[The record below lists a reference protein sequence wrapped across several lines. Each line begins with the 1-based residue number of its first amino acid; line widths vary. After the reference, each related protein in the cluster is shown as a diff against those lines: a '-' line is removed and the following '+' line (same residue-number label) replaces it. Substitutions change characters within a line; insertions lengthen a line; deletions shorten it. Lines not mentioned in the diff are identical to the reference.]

1 MLIRWSRRGT
11 TPAAAAA
18 GVVRGG
24 LRYGRPGATP
34 TPVDTTGV
42 GGPDFIRHTG
52 WNVPPVDRP
61 AHPPGRS
68 VRRGRPPRV
77 VPDGG
82 VPRDSF
88 SPATAVV
95 ADLIGWPTRT
105 AVWAARLRRPAA
117 VATTAGTPSVDLHH
131 PTHTGWTAW
140 AAAQEYRRGYRTGW
154 HAHRPAHADD
164 PVRAAREGAALGGG
178 CSPLWGLRRRPRLA
192 GLRRRRRHHRR
203 QLRRHRRHRRRLA
216 GHFGRRRRRLKPGR
230 RRAALFRCRRLRGY
244 LGRRLTRAGRVGRW
258 TRWLFRRAH
267 PNRAVRAERASA
279 LVAGYTPALVDWATY
294 TLGYRVSLPVEYNFN
309 KPVWGYFK
317 LEKKRRGSG
326 RRLKLGQH
334 PTGVPHRDARRLRWG
349 WFEQT
354 TLGALLAT
362 VRAAP
367 VGDPPVR
374 GGLAAGAYWSA
385 VKWGRSRWPT
395 RPAGRPGRVFVR
407 ANKSGYAVEHD
418 ARGWGTV
425 ATAPTG
431 VLCSINSEV
440 ELIRPVVLTSFSRGR
455 RRRSRPG
462 RALARPL
469 GRIWRRLVGWAWW
482 ATTPGW
488 WAYAAVAA
496 GWASLAYAV
505 VWAVFLGRAAASAAV
520 AAAAELG
527 RQLWRPVRRWGW
539 RRVKTG
545 RLYNTLN
552 WVYSA
557 WVVAYSSEDDH
568 SELDVSLAVDFD
580 GQHTADEDY
589 NLTQENDLD
598 FDQLGAGAYRTAELD
613 NPLDDGWYHDFD
625 SWWDDWT
632 EQVEDFLLDDLPHRA
647 GLAVRPV
654 VDFLVRLPVWGLLE
668 GVSLA
673 VLTAKLEY
681 QRVWSDLLRR
691 GGRWAAP
698 AVVLAWAFRA
708 AAVAAVFT
716 GLVTQLDYAALR
728 VEVTVTWGCTWHE
741 TYYLGWVVFCF
752 VATVYLVGPPGWKN
766 FLFREVGLNNLGA
779 LAVGTHGVTDPE
791 EYYPTRPDARYNVV
805 LYNNL
810 VMDHLVRDEFLWDH
824 TDLDGAFA
832 RDYTAGGY
840 DPARLVLA
848 REYGYDEPPYDP
860 VGDVEVTGFVFPF
873 HVHTHEARS
882 LYPARPNASEYVRAA
897 RDGSGLRTDRYVFE
911 FGTHVVLPPFLPGD
925 TLGTTPVERARL
937 TDREDY
943 LPE

>member
-1 MLIRWSRRGT
+1 MFRR
-11 TPAAAAA
+11 
-18 GVVRGG
+18 VRPN
-24 LRYGRPGATP
+24 R
-34 TPVDTTGV
+34 
-42 GGPDFIRHTG
+42 
-52 WNVPPVDRP
+52 
-61 AHPPGRS
+61 
-68 VRRGRPPRV
+68 
-77 VPDGG
+77 
-82 VPRDSF
+82 
-88 SPATAVV
+88 
-95 ADLIGWPTRT
+95 
-105 AVWAARLRRPAA
+105 
-117 VATTAGTPSVDLHH
+117 
-131 PTHTGWTAW
+131 
-140 AAAQEYRRGYRTGW
+140 AAQAE
-154 HAHRPAHADD
+154 
-164 PVRAAREGAALGGG
+164 RAARMV
-178 CSPLWGLRRRPRLA
+178 S
-192 GLRRRRRHHRR
+192 
-203 QLRRHRRHRRRLA
+203 
-216 GHFGRRRRRLKPGR
+216 
-230 RRAALFRCRRLRGY
+230 
-244 LGRRLTRAGRVGRW
+244 
-258 TRWLFRRAH
+258 
-267 PNRAVRAERASA
+267 
-279 LVAGYTPALVDWATY
+279 GYTPALVDWATY

-334 PTGVPHRDARRLRWG
+334 PTGTPHRDARRLRWA
-349 WFEQT
+349 WFDQT
-354 TLGALLAT
+354 VLGALLAT
-362 VRAAP
+362 VRATPPAAT
-367 VGDPPVR
+367 PPVR
-374 GGLAAGAYWSA
+374 AGLAAAAYWSA
-385 VKWGRSRWPT
+385 AKWGRSRWPT

-418 ARGWGTV
+418 ARGWGTA

-431 VLCSINSEV
+431 VLCSLNSEI
-440 ELIRPVVLTSFSRGR
+440 ELTRRARPDRFTRPAR
-455 RRRSRPG
+455 RRRHRGWTARWAG
-462 RALARPL
+462 RL
-469 GRIWRRLVGWAWW
+469 GRRAVRAGWRGLVTPVWW
-482 ATTPGW
+482 TY
-488 WAYAAVAA
+488 YAAGVA
-496 GWASLAYAV
+496 WV
-505 VWAVFLGRAAASAAV
+505 TLGYLV
-520 AAAAELG
+520 AAAAAVAWAVLVGTAAAVGELG

-568 SELDVSLAVDFD
+568 SELDVTLAVDFD

-589 NLTQENDLD
+589 NYTQENDLD

-613 NPLDDGWYHDFD
+613 NPLDDGWYHDLD

-647 GLAVRPV
+647 GLLVRPW

-681 QRVWSDLLRR
+681 QRSWAALLRR
-691 GGRWAAP
+691 GGHWAAP
-698 AVVLAWAFRA
+698 AVALAWAFRA
-708 AAVAAVFT
+708 AAVVAVFT
-716 GLVTQLDYAALR
+716 GLVTQLDYATLR
-728 VEVTVTWGCTWHE
+728 VEVTVTWGFTWHE

-779 LAVGTHGVTDPE
+779 LAVGTHEVTDPE

-824 TDLDGAFA
+824 TELDGAFA

-882 LYPARPNASEYVRAA
+882 LYPARENASEYVRGS
-897 RDGSGLRTDRYVFE
+897 RDGAGLRTDRYIFD

-925 TLGTTPVERARL
+925 TVGATSVERARL